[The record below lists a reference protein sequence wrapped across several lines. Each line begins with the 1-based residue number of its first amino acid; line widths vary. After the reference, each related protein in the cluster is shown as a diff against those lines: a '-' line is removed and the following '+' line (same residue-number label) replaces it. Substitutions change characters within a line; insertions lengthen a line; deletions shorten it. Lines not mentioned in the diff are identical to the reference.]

1 MGAILDMIQKIRQR
15 PGIYLG
21 RPTVNNLY
29 MFLAGYAFARKDT
42 ESGDYEEL
50 ACFGDWVQRRFKI
63 TSSQG
68 WARII
73 EFFSA
78 NEADEMALFGKL
90 FDEYLAQQKSAR
102 RKVS

>member
-1 MGAILDMIQKIRQR
+1 MGAILDVIQKIRER
-15 PGIYLG
+15 PGMYLG

-29 MFLAGYAFARKDT
+29 LFLAGYSYARKDT
-42 ESGDYEEL
+42 ESSDYEEL
-50 ACFGDWVQRRFKI
+50 AGFGDWVHQRFKI
-63 TSSQG
+63 TSSQS

-78 NEADEMALFGKL
+78 SEAEEMALFGKL